1 MDSQMVKGSDD
12 GKMEIFI
19 QEILKL
25 AISAAK
31 VLLNVYKE
39 VGVIWVNGQMVKW
52 MALEFVSGKIV
63 LNTKVNGKIVL
74 KKVKARCI
82 TLMDPF
88 IKANS

>member
-1 MDSQMVKGSDD
+1 
-12 GKMEIFI
+12 
-19 QEILKL
+19 
-25 AISAAK
+25 
-31 VLLNVYKE
+31 
-39 VGVIWVNGQMVKW
+39 

-88 IKANS
+88 IKVNL